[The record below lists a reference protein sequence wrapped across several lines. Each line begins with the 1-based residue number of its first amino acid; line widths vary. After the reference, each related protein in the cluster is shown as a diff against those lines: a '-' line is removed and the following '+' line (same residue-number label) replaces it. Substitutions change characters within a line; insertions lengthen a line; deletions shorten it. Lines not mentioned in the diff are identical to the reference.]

1 MDIREAGMSLQI
13 GKTSEFIR
21 LFNTAIVQISTN
33 VASSALF
40 IIASCAPANYFAS
53 GDVKIVLLPA

>member
-1 MDIREAGMSLQI
+1 MSQQI
-13 GKTSEFIR
+13 GKTSEFLR
-21 LFNTAIVQISTN
+21 LFNTAIIQRSTN

-40 IIASCAPANYFAS
+40 IVASCAPANYFTS